1 MIFGAI
7 CTRVARECCV
17 RSAAEP
23 EGSLAAWVWEVS
35 DLAGAPLCPA
45 CVVNFHVDARRLDM
59 YVVCETVYG
68 FRVTVHVTLSS
79 RLESLE
85 NLYPLAPSSR
95 AAANKS
101 I

>member
-59 YVVCETVYG
+59 YVRDC
-68 FRVTVHVTLSS
+68 
-79 RLESLE
+79 LESLSMSLCLE
-85 NLYPLAPSSR
+85 NLYPL
-95 AAANKS
+95 
-101 I
+101 